1 MDTRKRDEIAKKI
14 VLYIWTD
21 LAKREGFEDVIDE
34 MDEEEEKEMEK
45 EWLAIVK
52 RYLIVEKKKL

>member
-14 VLYIWTD
+14 ALHIWTD
-21 LAKREGFEDVIDE
+21 LAKREEFQEAIDN

-45 EWLAIVK
+45 EGLAIIK
-52 RYLIVEKKKL
+52 RFIIVEKKKI